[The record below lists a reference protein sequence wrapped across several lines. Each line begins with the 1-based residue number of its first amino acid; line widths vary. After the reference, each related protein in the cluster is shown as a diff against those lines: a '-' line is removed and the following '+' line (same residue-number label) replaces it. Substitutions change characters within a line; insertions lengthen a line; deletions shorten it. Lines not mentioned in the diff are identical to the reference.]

1 VTAAVGVDV
10 GGTKCLGV
18 LLIDGLVEKELRR
31 QTVDGA
37 ALIDNV
43 AEMMLELAAD
53 ATDLAP
59 TFGIGIAGLV
69 DRNGVLRE
77 SPHLSL
83 ESRANVAGLL
93 AAKVGTKVEVDNDAT
108 TAALAEWKLGAGRG
122 ANNVACVSLGTGI
135 GVGLIVDGILVH
147 GANGYAGELG
157 HMTVERNGPM
167 CACGGQGCWELFASG
182 SALSAAANS
191 AGFSPETFTEAATT
205 GDPSALLV
213 IDNFADQVCIGLA
226 SIVYALDPEVIV
238 IGGGVATVAEPLIP
252 RLNNK
257 LQNHVYGSSV
267 RELPRVVGALLGER
281 AAAIGAALLA

>member
-18 LLIDGLVEKELRR
+18 LLIDGSVEHELRR

-37 ALIDNV
+37 ALFDVV
-43 AEMMLELAAD
+43 AEMMLQLAAE
-53 ATDLAP
+53 ATGLAP

-83 ESRANVAGLL
+83 DNRANVAELL
-93 AAKVGTKVEVDNDAT
+93 AAKVGTKVAVDNDAT
-108 TAALAEWKLGAGRG
+108 TAALAEWTLGAGRG
-122 ANNVACVSLGTGI
+122 AHNVACVSLGTGI
-135 GVGLIVDGILVH
+135 GIGLIVDERLVH

-182 SALSAAANS
+182 SALSAAANN
-191 AGFSPETFTEAATT
+191 AGFRPESLAEAARS
-205 GDPSALLV
+205 GEASALAV

-226 SIVYALDPEVIV
+226 SIVYALDPELIV
-238 IGGGVATVAEPLIP
+238 VGGGVATVADLLIP
-252 RLNNK
+252 RLNSK
-257 LQNHVYGSSV
+257 LQNHVYGSNV
-267 RELPRVVGALLGER
+267 RELPRVVGAQLGEH

>member
-1 VTAAVGVDV
+1 MTAAVGVDV

-18 LLIDGLVEKELRR
+18 LVLDGLVKKELRR
-31 QTVDGA
+31 QTVNGA

-53 ATDLAP
+53 ATDSAP

-69 DRNGVLRE
+69 DRDGVLRE

-93 AAKVGTKVEVDNDAT
+93 AAKVGTKVEVDNDAN

-135 GVGLIVDGILVH
+135 GVGLIVDGILAH

-182 SALSAAANS
+182 TALSAAAIS
-191 AGFSPETFTEAATT
+191 AGFSHEAFTEAATT

-252 RLNNK
+252 CLNNK

-267 RELPRVVGALLGER
+267 RELPRVVGAQLGER
-281 AAAIGAALLA
+281 AAAIGAALLT

>member
-1 VTAAVGVDV
+1 MTAAVGVDV

-18 LLIDGLVEKELRR
+18 LLIDGLVKKELRR

-37 ALIDNV
+37 ALIDDV
-43 AEMMLELAAD
+43 AAMMLELAAE
-53 ATDLAP
+53 ATGLAP

-83 ESRANVAGLL
+83 DSRANVAELL
-93 AAKVGTKVEVDNDAT
+93 AAKVGTKVAVDNDAT
-108 TAALAEWKLGAGRG
+108 TAALAEWTLGAGRG
-122 ANNVACVSLGTGI
+122 AHNVACVSLGTGI
-135 GVGLIVDGILVH
+135 GIGLIVDGRLVH

-182 SALSAAANS
+182 SALSAAANN
-191 AGFSPETFTEAATT
+191 AGFRPESLAEAARS
-205 GDPSALLV
+205 GEASALAV

-226 SIVYALDPEVIV
+226 SIVYALDPELIV
-238 IGGGVATVAEPLIP
+238 IGGGVATVADLLIP
-252 RLNNK
+252 RLNSK
-257 LQNHVYGSSV
+257 LQNHVYGSNV
-267 RELPRVVGALLGER
+267 RELPRVVGAQLGEH

>member
-1 VTAAVGVDV
+1 MTAAVGVDV

-191 AGFSPETFTEAATT
+191 AGFSPETFAEAATT
-205 GDPSALLV
+205 GDPSALFV

-267 RELPRVVGALLGER
+267 RELPRVVGAQLGER